1 MIRIAVIG
9 VTGLLGH
16 MLTSYLEKCDCGV
29 VRVSRREFNIETDD
43 FSQIEPYLD
52 GADYIINCA
61 GIIKPLIQYVS
72 VENVLRVN
80 TVFPQNLAVYSRKTN
95 SKCIH
100 ISTDCVYSGTKG
112 KYTERDPYDARD
124 VYGMSKVGGESGDL
138 MVLRTSIIGPEKY
151 HTHSLLEW
159 AKSRSGTRV
168 DGYLNHYWNGLTTL
182 YLSEVILNIMMN
194 GEYRVG
200 TFHIHSPD
208 VVSKFQLLEYFNE
221 IFRLNLTI
229 TPVNSPEFCDRS
241 LSSLDKL
248 SSKYVIKTIF
258 QQVAELA

>member
-1 MIRIAVIG
+1 MIKIAVIG

-16 MLTSYLEKCDCGV
+16 MLTAYLEKCGCDI
-29 VRVSRREFNIETDD
+29 VRISRSEFDIIADD

-61 GIIKPLIQYVS
+61 GIIKPLVQYVA
-72 VENVLRVN
+72 VENVLLVN
-80 TVFPQNLAVYSRKTN
+80 TVFPQNLAVYSSKTI

-100 ISTDCVYSGTKG
+100 ISTDCVYSGSKG
-112 KYTERDPYDARD
+112 KYTENDSFDARD

-151 HTHSLLEW
+151 HNRSLLEW
-159 AKSRSGTRV
+159 AKSRSGTKV

-182 YLSEVILNIMMN
+182 YLSEVIFNIIMN
-194 GEYRVG
+194 GDFRIG
-200 TFHIHSPD
+200 TYHIHSPD
-208 VVSKFQLLEYFNE
+208 VVSKFQLLEYFNQ
-221 IFRLNLTI
+221 IFQLNLTI
-229 TPVNSPEFCDRS
+229 TPVNGPEYCDRS
-241 LSSLDKL
+241 LSSLNKL
-248 SSKYVIKTIF
+248 SSKYVTKTIF